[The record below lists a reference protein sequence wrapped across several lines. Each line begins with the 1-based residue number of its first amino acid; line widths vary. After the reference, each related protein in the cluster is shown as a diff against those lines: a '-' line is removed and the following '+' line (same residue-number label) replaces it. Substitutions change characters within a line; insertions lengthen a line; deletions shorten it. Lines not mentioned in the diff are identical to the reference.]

1 MCVYMQGSLYVLTYR
16 DLYGTKPTHLLIGNL
31 ASPFDKNGK
40 SLLKCLSMIRLI
52 TRFEHPAPLQT
63 HHVGENG
70 SPLKPL

>member
-1 MCVYMQGSLYVLTYR
+1 MCVNLQGSLWY
-16 DLYGTKPTHLLIGNL
+16 KPTHLLIGNL